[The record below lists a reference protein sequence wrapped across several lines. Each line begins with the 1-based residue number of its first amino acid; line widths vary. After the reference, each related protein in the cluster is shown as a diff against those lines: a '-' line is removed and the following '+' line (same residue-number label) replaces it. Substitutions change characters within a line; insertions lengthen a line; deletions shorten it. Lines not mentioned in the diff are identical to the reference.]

1 MVEGLLESRRDGVA
15 LLSFNRPDRMNAL
28 SAEIGERL
36 LAVLPA
42 LADDPEIGAI
52 VMTGEGRAFSAGGD
66 VKTMTEPRERYDA
79 ELEDM
84 ARSLRRRMEIARL
97 LHESPL
103 PTIAMIR
110 GPAVGAGFS
119 LALACDLRIGGES
132 ARLGT
137 AFARVGYS
145 GDYGGS
151 YFLTRLVGPAKA
163 RELYFT
169 AELLDAQRALALGL
183 LNRVVPDAE
192 LERETLGLASR
203 LAAGPRIAFSY
214 MKKNLNAAETRS
226 LAEVLD
232 LEAWHHTRCGQSEE
246 HREAARAF
254 AEKRDPIFRRKPR

>member
-1 MVEGLLESRRDGVA
+1 
-15 LLSFNRPDRMNAL
+15 MNAL
-28 SAEIGERL
+28 SPEIADRL

-52 VMTGEGRAFSAGGD
+52 VLTGAGRAFCAGGD
-66 VKTMTEPRERYDA
+66 VKTMVAPREPYDS

-84 ARSLRRRMEIARL
+84 ARALRRRSEISRL

-151 YFLTRLVGPAKA
+151 YFLTRLVGPSKA
-163 RELYFT
+163 RELYFS

-192 LERETLGLASR
+192 LERETFALAAK

-214 MKKNLNAAETRS
+214 MKKNLNAAETQS
-226 LAEVLD
+226 LSEVLD

-254 AEKRDPIFRRKPR
+254 AEKREPSFRRHPR